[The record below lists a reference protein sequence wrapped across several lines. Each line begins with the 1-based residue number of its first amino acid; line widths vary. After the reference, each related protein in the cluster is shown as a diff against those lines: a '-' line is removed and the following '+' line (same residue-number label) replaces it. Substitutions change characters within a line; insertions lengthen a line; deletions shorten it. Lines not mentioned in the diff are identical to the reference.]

1 MHTSHA
7 VNYKYVISLKG
18 NITIIEKFFIHFTC
32 SRRCDAQNKQSQRQY
47 CAHGTPLYSRHVY
60 SHLRLSALSF
70 KQTITTEQAQKPYAR
85 ESCKNCGPVV
95 YTCTRWGDFSLSSK
109 SAKLCPSHSI
119 SASSHSFP
127 NFLPVPSSPLPWC
140 AYLQTLTVNS
150 EDASRRHV
158 SEIAFIVMSGF

>member
-32 SRRCDAQNKQSQRQY
+32 SRRCDAQKKQSQRQY

-60 SHLRLSALSF
+60 GHLRLSALSV
-70 KQTITTEQAQKPYAR
+70 KQTITIEQPQKPYAR
-85 ESCKNCGPVV
+85 ESCKTAVRW
-95 YTCTRWGDFSLSSK
+95 CTRWGDFSLSSK

-127 NFLPVPSSPLPWC
+127 NFLPVPSSPRPLLSPPMVRLSPDSDG
-140 AYLQTLTVNS
+140 YS

-158 SEIAFIVMSGF
+158 SEIARCTK